1 MNTTLPVDKALER
14 IESGATLGRQETLAL
29 AGSPDILAAG
39 MLADA
44 QRRLRYGSSVT
55 YLRVA
60 TCAFDALAAPPASAT
75 GGNELRL
82 TGAPASLREAL
93 EGVRVAR
100 TLAGARTL
108 AALTWAD
115 IVRYGDAPG
124 GVEAVLRQLRQ
135 GGLDAVAEA
144 ALDGITALDGVL
156 GPLAAAGFDEVRVH
170 VARPAPASDR
180 VEMWFRVAAA
190 QVSAGCSLS
199 VNPLPTLL
207 STFKPTT
214 GYDDVK
220 AVALARLAL
229 PGVAHLQVDWA
240 RYGPKLAQVALTFG
254 ADDVDNVSA
263 SDEAPLGRRRA
274 PLEEIRRNIEAAGF
288 VPVERTGRFAI
299 PAS

>member
-1 MNTTLPVDKALER
+1 MNTTLLVDRALER
-14 IESGATLGRQETLAL
+14 IESGAMLEHEEILAL
-29 AGSPDILAAG
+29 ADSPDILAAG

-44 QRRLRYGSSVT
+44 RRRLRHGATVT
-55 YLRVA
+55 FLRVA
-60 TCAFDALAAPPASAT
+60 TCAFDALAAPPAPAS

-82 TGAPASLREAL
+82 TGAPPTLQQAV
-93 EGVRVAR
+93 EGVRAGR
-100 TLAGARTL
+100 ALAGARTL

-115 IVRYGDAPG
+115 VTRYAETAG
-124 GVEAVLRQLRQ
+124 GVNAVLRQVRQ
-135 GGLDAVAEA
+135 AGLDALAEI
-144 ALDGITALDGVL
+144 ALDGIDAVDGIL
-156 GPLAAAGFDEVRVH
+156 APLAAAGFAEVRLH
-170 VARPAPASDR
+170 VGKAAPAGER
-180 VEMWFRVAAA
+180 VNLWFHVAAA
-190 QVSAGCSLS
+190 QAAAGCQVS
-199 VNPLPTLL
+199 VNPLPTVL

-263 SDEAPLGRRRA
+263 SDDAPLGRRRA

-288 VPVERTGRFAI
+288 VPVERTGRFGI
-299 PAS
+299 PA